1 VLAVVAVVRV
11 LVRVWVVVAAVAAG
25 VEAVAPAFE
34 QQALVAVGMLLPLG
48 PAGGLA
54 QRVPKPL
61 ADHIS
66 TRSRRPASPTPW
78 L

>member
-11 LVRVWVVVAAVAAG
+11 RVLVWVVVAAGVEA

-34 QQALVAVGMLLPLG
+34 QQALVAVGILLPLG

-54 QRVPKPL
+54 QRVPKPFP
-61 ADHIS
+61 DHIS
-66 TRSRRPASPTPW
+66 TRSIRPACPAPW

>member
-1 VLAVVAVVRV
+1 VLAWVVAVVRV
-11 LVRVWVVVAAVAAG
+11 LVRVLAWVVVA

-34 QQALVAVGMLLPLG
+34 QQALVAVGILLPLG